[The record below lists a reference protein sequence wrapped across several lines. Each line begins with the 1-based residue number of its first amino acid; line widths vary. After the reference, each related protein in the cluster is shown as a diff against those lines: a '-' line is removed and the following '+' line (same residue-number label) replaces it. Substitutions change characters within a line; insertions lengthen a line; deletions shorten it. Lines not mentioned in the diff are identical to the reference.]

1 MKKSSLWVFTGILL
15 LIIFALTIDIGEMW
29 NTLEKANYLLLVPGI
44 LAYFLSVWFRTW
56 RWQVLLSGIDEIKIR
71 TLFPIVVI
79 GYMAN
84 NILPF
89 RLGELIRGYYLK
101 NKEGIPTATALST
114 IFVERIMDG
123 LALILI
129 LAGSSMSVPFDAIF
143 SRLSQIT
150 KLDETFLLVIFTS
163 PFVILFGLLVA
174 IALNGPRSMVIFGQ
188 LTSRLPRNLACN
200 INHLTE
206 DVVKGLYSL
215 RNWKITCKALLLSLP
230 IWILEAVLFHTV
242 LVSLGILPI
251 NSSLGHIFASSA
263 SITAITNIG
272 ASIPSMPGGIG
283 LFEMIARETLM
294 VIEPTSVSRS
304 EAAAF
309 ATLTHLCLMVP
320 IVLLGQL
327 FLWAEGLSLR
337 KLRHK
342 I

>member
-1 MKKSSLWVFTGILL
+1 LKKSSLWVFTGVLL
-15 LIIFALTIDIGEMW
+15 LIIFALTIDVGEMW
-29 NTLEKANYLLLVPGI
+29 NTLKKANYIVIVPGL
-44 LAYFLSVWFRTW
+44 LAYFLGVWFRTL
-56 RWQVLLSGIDEIKIR
+56 RWQVLLAGIDEIKIR

-101 NKEGIPTATALST
+101 NKEGVPTATALST

-129 LAGSSMSVPFDAIF
+129 LAASYTSVPFDEIF

-150 KLDETFLLVIFTS
+150 RLDETFLLVIFTL
-163 PFVILFGLLVA
+163 PFAILFGLLVA
-174 IALNGPRSMVIFGQ
+174 IALNGPQSMRIFGH
-188 LTSRLPRNLACN
+188 LTSRLPRNLARA
-200 INHLTE
+200 IDKFTE
-206 DVVKGLYSL
+206 DVVAGLYSL

-230 IWILEAVLFHTV
+230 IWILEAVLFHSV
-242 LVSLGILPI
+242 LVSLGILPTD
-251 NSSLGHIFASSA
+251 SGVWQIFASAA

-294 VIEPTSVSRS
+294 VIEPTSISRS

-309 ATLTHLCLMVP
+309 AALTHLCLIVP

-327 FLWAEGLSLR
+327 FLWVEGLSLR
-337 KLRHK
+337 KLRHR